1 MCFIRNVLN
10 KTMDRTFKY
19 ATVTEALDNLAK
31 NGYTIDYNVEFE
43 GLLNEAAVYEIVE
56 LYRYEGETDPADE
69 SSVYGIQNSNTG
81 EKGVFVAGNLSL
93 IEGKKRDI
101 ILDLE
106 MKYKQKH

>member
-1 MCFIRNVLN
+1 MPQQQRLWITSQI
-10 KTMDRTFKY
+10 K
-19 ATVTEALDNLAK
+19 
-31 NGYTIDYNVEFE
+31 GYSVDYNVEFD
-43 GLLNEAAVYEIVE
+43 GLVENASDYQIDE

-69 SSVYGIQNSNTG
+69 SSVYGIRNTKTG

-106 MKYKQKH
+106 MKYKQNH